1 MGLSHCCL
9 CTTKTN
15 LMKNNRYGQAKVLTT
30 QELDLTIDNI
40 SSKLHRT
47 IASTLRNTGAR
58 VGEVVQL
65 KWQDLEEE
73 SILFPKTITKRK
85 LKSREIFISN
95 KFHNELMLWKQEW
108 TLFKGREPLPED
120 YIFYGRFDGSHIT
133 SRAFF
138 LALQK
143 SLERAE
149 IVGATSHSFRRSA
162 LTKLHKSGLPLKII
176 QSLSGHSSLNTL
188 SLYLQVSDE
197 DIKRAISLLA

>member
-1 MGLSHCCL
+1 
-9 CTTKTN
+9 
-15 LMKNNRYGQAKVLTT
+15 MKINRYGQAKVLDS
-30 QELDLTIDNI
+30 QELDLVINYLP
-40 SSKLHRT
+40 SKFHQVL
-47 IASTLRNTGAR
+47 ALTLRNTGAR
-58 VGEVVQL
+58 ISEVIQL
-65 KWQDLEEE
+65 TWRDVEKE
-73 SILFPKTITKRK
+73 SILFPKTIVKRK
-85 LKSREIFISN
+85 LKSREIFISESFY
-95 KFHNELMLWKQEW
+95 KCLMDWKQEW

-120 YIFYGRFDGSHIT
+120 YIFYGRFNGTHIT

-197 DIKRAISLLA
+197 DKKRAISLLA

>member
-1 MGLSHCCL
+1 
-9 CTTKTN
+9 
-15 LMKNNRYGQAKVLTT
+15 MKINRYGQAKVLDS
-30 QELDLTIDNI
+30 QELDLVINYLP
-40 SSKLHRT
+40 SKFHQVL
-47 IASTLRNTGAR
+47 ALTLRNTGAR
-58 VGEVVQL
+58 ISEVIQL
-65 KWQDLEEE
+65 TWRDVEKE
-73 SILFPKTITKRK
+73 SILFPKTIVKRK
-85 LKSREIFISN
+85 LKSREIFISESFY
-95 KFHNELMLWKQEW
+95 KCLMDWKQEW

-176 QSLSGHSSLNTL
+176 QSLSGHSSLNSL

-197 DIKRAISLLA
+197 DKKRAISLLA

>member
-1 MGLSHCCL
+1 
-9 CTTKTN
+9 
-15 LMKNNRYGQAKVLTT
+15 MKINRYGQAKVLDS
-30 QELDLTIDNI
+30 QELDLVINYLP
-40 SSKLHRT
+40 SKFHQVL
-47 IASTLRNTGAR
+47 ALTLRNTGAR
-58 VGEVVQL
+58 ISEVIQL
-65 KWQDLEEE
+65 TWRDVEKE
-73 SILFPKTITKRK
+73 SILFPKTIVKRK
-85 LKSREIFISN
+85 LKSREIFISESFY
-95 KFHNELMLWKQEW
+95 KCLMDWKQEW
-108 TLFKGREPLPED
+108 TLFKGRKPLPED

-197 DIKRAISLLA
+197 DKKRAISLLA

>member
-1 MGLSHCCL
+1 
-9 CTTKTN
+9 
-15 LMKNNRYGQAKVLTT
+15 MKINRYGQAKVLDS
-30 QELDLTIDNI
+30 QELDLVINYLP
-40 SSKLHRT
+40 SKFHQVL
-47 IASTLRNTGAR
+47 ALTLRNTGAR
-58 VGEVVQL
+58 ISEVIQL
-65 KWQDLEEE
+65 TWRDVEKE
-73 SILFPKTITKRK
+73 SILFPKTIVKRK
-85 LKSREIFISN
+85 LKSREIFISESFY
-95 KFHNELMLWKQEW
+95 KCLMDWKQEW
-108 TLFKGREPLPED
+108 TLFKGRDPLPED

-197 DIKRAISLLA
+197 DKKRAISLLA